1 MFSVKRHKAMP
12 NTKDDDYVFLS
23 AKGLEDKYKKL
34 IVAGAGF
41 AVLGLMAVGAAY
53 TYQHSKGVYHLEYK
67 TFGQILP
74 FLLLFIS
81 GYGVSI
87 FRQGYGEKRLYYKAA
102 MNGLMLDDRG
112 ISGPIALLEGP
123 IRDHI
128 RDVNKDCTFRVPWD
142 AIEDFIVEPSR
153 GKKGQAPPYYKVTI
167 KGGDGGIQTSYFI
180 LRSFFMGRE
189 QQILDYVGTRL
200 EAEHIVLNDEIIEED
215 ENHGS

>member
-1 MFSVKRHKAMP
+1 MP
-12 NTKDDDYVFLS
+12 NTEDGTYVFLA

-34 IVAGAGF
+34 TVGGACF
-41 AVLGLMAVGAAY
+41 FVLGLVSVGAAF
-53 TYQHSKGVYHLEYK
+53 TYQHSKGIYHLDYK

-81 GYGVSI
+81 GYGYSI

-123 IRDHI
+123 VRDHI
-128 RDVNKDCTFRVPWD
+128 RDVKKDCIFCVPWD
-142 AIEDFIVEPSR
+142 AIDDFIVEPSR
-153 GKKGQAPPYYKVTI
+153 GKRNQAPPYYKVTV
-167 KGGDGGIQTSYFI
+167 KGGDGGMQTSYFI
-180 LRSFFMGRE
+180 LRSFFMERE

-200 EAEHIVLNDEIIEED
+200 ESEHIILNDDIIEED